1 MNIYLKH
8 RLTVALLFQF
18 AITTLIVGCSS
29 NNADPQSVNS
39 SGILRI
45 ASTTSMRDSGLM
57 EILLPDF
64 EQRENCRVEL
74 IAVGSGA
81 AIKLGEAGDVDA
93 LICHAPDAE
102 DQFMDAGHGVR
113 DELIMHN
120 YFLIVGPAN
129 DPAGI
134 GKLPVIEAYQ
144 QLAGSKAKF
153 VSRGDDSGTHK
164 KEKSIAQEANVDT
177 NWENYVETGQGQGQ
191 TLTVADQMNAY
202 TLTDLGTWLNQKNH
216 LRLVVIID
224 QNEQLINPYSVLLVN
239 PDKHDAINHKLAEA
253 FADFLLSEQTQQKI
267 DAYRVE
273 GQRLFIPDRLQVKA
287 DQ

>member
-1 MNIYLKH
+1 MSIYLKH
-8 RLTVALLFQF
+8 RLTVALLFQL
-18 AITTLIVGCSS
+18 AIVVLIIGCSS
-29 NNADPQSVNS
+29 NNSDPQSVNS
-39 SGILRI
+39 SDVLRI

-93 LICHAPDAE
+93 LICHAPNAE
-102 DQFMDAGHGVR
+102 DQFMAAGHGVR
-113 DELIMHN
+113 DEVIMHN
-120 YFLIVGPAN
+120 YFLIVGPAD

-134 GKLPVIEAYQ
+134 GKNSVIEAYQ
-144 QLAGSKAKF
+144 RLASSNAKF

-164 KEKSIAQEANVDT
+164 KEKSIARKADVQA

-224 QNEQLINPYSVLLVN
+224 QNEQLINPYSVLLTN
-239 PDKHDAINHKLAEA
+239 PDKHDAINHTLAEA
-253 FADFLLSEQTQQKI
+253 FADYLLSEQTQQKI

-273 GQRLFIPDRLQVKA
+273 GQRLFIPARLKVKA